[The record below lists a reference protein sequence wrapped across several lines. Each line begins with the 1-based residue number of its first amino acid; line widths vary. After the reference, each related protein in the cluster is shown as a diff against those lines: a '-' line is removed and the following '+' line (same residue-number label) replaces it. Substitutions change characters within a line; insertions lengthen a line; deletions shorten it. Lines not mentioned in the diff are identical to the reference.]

1 MFVYENEY
9 DQSLVLASAL
19 YQDWIDA
26 PDGMSVENLPTY
38 YGEISYSIKKESN
51 NYRFS
56 ISGDVK
62 LPANGIK
69 ISETLTDRNFRS
81 KVTVNGK
88 EIKDFY
94 EKEITVKECP
104 AEVVIYY

>member
-26 PDGMSVENLPTY
+26 PEGMSVENLPTY
-38 YGEISYSIKKESN
+38 YGDISYSIKKDDD

-56 ISGDVK
+56 ISGDVG
-62 LPANGIK
+62 LPANGMK
-69 ISETLTDRNFRS
+69 IRNFNGS
-81 KVTVNGK
+81 KLPRKVIINGK
-88 EIKDFY
+88 ESNGFTK
-94 EKEITVKECP
+94 KEITVNEFP
-104 AEVVIYY
+104 AVVEIYY